1 MNLPDLHR
9 GSELTVPA
17 TTGTSPGTFM
27 ANASADR
34 LDLRFLATTF
44 RRRLSLFLGIVGI
57 FVLLAFAFTLTQPKL
72 FRASADVVVNKDK
85 GAIVPNEGAAEAFAP
100 LRSEEIDTQLKI
112 IKSQEL
118 AAQVITALK
127 LDQDRAFREAALGGS
142 GITGWLKRLSGKEPP
157 VQAPADLKRSLA
169 DALLANVKAD
179 RMETAYAIRIS
190 FTSPSAAHAAAVANG
205 IATAYANSAVN
216 TKRLANQK
224 DLALLRSRIDELRT
238 QAQADFKAVQ
248 DFRVRN
254 NLLSAQA
261 TQLSELEASAYGQQ
275 LAAARAAAASAQGMA
290 GNSGGAGQAALV
302 TSPVVSSLRSQR
314 AALSIRVAEM
324 SGRYLDTHP
333 DLILARREL
342 SDIDG
347 QISAEISR
355 VRSGVS
361 AGLASNA
368 QASAQQVGALQGNL
382 STARATLAAN
392 NRALVGLDDLSRKAQ
407 ASQSLYDGYL
417 GRYKEVVAQSG
428 TERPDARIISAAKM
442 PAAPISPNLLLNL
455 ALGLV
460 IGTLLG
466 AGTAIATES
475 AFSGL
480 TTGEEVEARLGMR
493 YLGGVPLLAS
503 INVKAETPLASL
515 ISDPSSA
522 YAEAVRGLLSSNRS
536 SDTDRGH
543 VVAITSAL
551 PGEGK
556 TSLAAS
562 MARLAALAG
571 ESVIVIDCDLVRHNL
586 SAIFVSEPSRPGLRE
601 MMRDGA
607 KLGDAMIKDPASNA
621 MILPITT
628 PFAQGERLLER
639 GHFHTMIAVLR
650 EHFRLIILDGAPI
663 LPIAETREVVSL
675 ADTVIVAALWRK
687 TPDAAIRAA
696 LKLLPQHLINNIGIV
711 LNQIDMKK
719 QVHYGAGDATFYYSK
734 YQKYYVALEA
744 S

>member
-1 MNLPDLHR
+1 MNLPDVHR
-9 GSELTVPA
+9 GSELQAPA
-17 TTGTSPGTFM
+17 MADARPG
-27 ANASADR
+27 AALASASADR
-34 LDLRFLATTF
+34 LDLTYLITIF

-57 FVLLAFAFTLTQPKL
+57 FVLLAFAFTLTQTKL
-72 FRASADVVVNKDK
+72 YRANADVVVNKDK
-85 GAIVPNEGAAEAFAP
+85 GAIVPDEGAARADAP

-118 AAQVITALK
+118 AAQVIASLK
-127 LDQDRAFREAALGGS
+127 LDQDQAFREAMIGGS
-142 GITGWLKRLSGKEPP
+142 GLTGWLKRLSGRTPAP
-157 VQAPADLKRSLA
+157 QAPTDLKRSLA
-169 DALLANVKAD
+169 DAMLANLKAD

-190 FTSPSAAHAAAVANG
+190 FTAPSAAHAAAVANG
-205 IATAYANSAVN
+205 FATAYANSAVN
-216 TKRLANQK
+216 TKRLENQK
-224 DLALLRSRIDELRT
+224 DLALLRSRIDELRA
-238 QAQADFKAVQ
+238 QAQTDFKAVQ
-248 DFRVRN
+248 DFRVGN

-275 LAAARAAAASAQGMA
+275 LAVARAAAASDQGMA

-314 AALSIRVAEM
+314 AALSVKVAEM

-333 DLILARREL
+333 DLMLARREL

-347 QISAEISR
+347 QINAEIGR

-361 AGLASNA
+361 AGLASSA

-382 STARATLAAN
+382 SAARATLAAN
-392 NRALVGLDDLSRKAQ
+392 NRAMVGLDDLSRKAQ

-417 GRYKEVVAQSG
+417 GRYKEVLAQSG
-428 TERPDARIISAAKM
+428 TERPDARLISGAKV
-442 PAAPISPNLLLNL
+442 PAGSISPNLLLNL
-455 ALGLV
+455 ALGLI
-460 IGTLLG
+460 IGTLVG
-466 AGTAIATES
+466 AGTAIAAES

-480 TTGEEVEARLGMR
+480 TTGEEVEARLGIR
-493 YLGGVPLLAS
+493 YLGGVPSLAS
-503 INVKAETPLASL
+503 INVNAETPLASL
-515 ISDPSSA
+515 ISEPSSA
-522 YAEAVRGLLSSNRS
+522 YAEAVRGLLSSTRS
-536 SDTDRGH
+536 SDADRGL

-551 PGEGK
+551 PSEGK

-571 ESVIVIDCDLVRHNL
+571 ESVIVIDCDLIRHNL
-586 SAIFVSEPSRPGLRE
+586 STIFVSDAGRPGLRE
-601 MMRDGA
+601 MMREGA
-607 KLGDAMIKDPASNA
+607 KLGDVIIKDPASNA

-639 GHFHTMIAVLR
+639 GHFHSMIAVLR

-696 LKLLPQHLINNIGIV
+696 LKLLPQHLISNIGIV
-711 LNQIDMKK
+711 LNRIDMKK
-719 QVHYGAGDATFYYSK
+719 QVHFGAGDATFYYNK
-734 YQKYYVALEA
+734 YQKYYVALDA
-744 S
+744 A